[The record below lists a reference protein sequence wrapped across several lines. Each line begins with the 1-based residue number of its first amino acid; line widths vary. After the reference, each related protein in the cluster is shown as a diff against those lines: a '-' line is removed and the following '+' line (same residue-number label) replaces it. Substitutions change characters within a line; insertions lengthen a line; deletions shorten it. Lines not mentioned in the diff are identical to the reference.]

1 MNRKALTVALLLVA
15 GGALAF
21 IATADLGDNLV
32 YYWSPSE
39 MLAKGAD
46 ARGATVRLGGLI
58 EAGSIRQAGLDLQFK
73 VSDGTGS
80 VLVRSKGTPPAMFRE
95 GIGVVVEGS
104 LQGDGTFACDR
115 MMIKHDNE
123 YRAPTA
129 GEKPAMNTV
138 VEG

>member
-21 IATADLGDNLV
+21 IATADLGENIV

-39 MLAKGAD
+39 MLAKGED

-58 EAGSIRQAGLDLQFK
+58 EAGSIRQDGLDLQFK
-73 VSDGTGS
+73 VADGTGS
-80 VLVRSKGTPPAMFRE
+80 VIVRSKGTPPAMFRE

-104 LQGDGTFACDR
+104 LQADGSFACDR

-129 GEKPAMNTV
+129 GEKPAMTTV